1 MDKRGPLVQFFGV
14 RGSYPAVGSQ
24 FSRFG
29 GNTAALCVQVAGRR
43 IIFDGG
49 LGLIDLGK
57 RAMQETDHVIF
68 MSHVH
73 YDHLTGLPFFGP
85 LYRNGNRVR
94 VFAPATMVEPLRL
107 FWNPPFFPLR
117 LTDYPAQVEILPSP
131 EGQIDLAELL
141 GLPGREGNPTLSTM
155 FLDRNYHPANG
166 IMVHKVTYN
175 DRSVVYATDIELTTD
190 DAISRVSAFCMGAD
204 LLICD
209 TQYEDKEY
217 LGHHQGWGHN
227 SIDLTARLAEAARV
241 KELVLFHHAP
251 TREDSA
257 LETLEDRARQRFP
270 GARAAYE
277 GLAVQ
282 L

>member
-1 MDKRGPLVQFFGV
+1 MQNHGPFVQFFGV

-29 GNTAALCVQVAGRR
+29 GNTAALCVKVAGRR

-57 RAMQETDHVIF
+57 TAMADQDHVIF

-73 YDHLTGLPFFGP
+73 YDHLTGLPFFAP
-85 LYRNGNRVR
+85 LYRKENRVR
-94 VFAPATMVEPLRL
+94 VFAPTSMVEPLRR
-107 FWNPPFFPLR
+107 FWNPPYFPLR
-117 LTDYPAQVEILPSP
+117 LTDYPARVEILPTP
-131 EGQIDLAELL
+131 AGQVDLADLL
-141 GLPGREGNPTLSTM
+141 GLPDRNGQPTLTSI
-155 FLDRNYHPANG
+155 FLGPQFHPADG
-166 IMVHKVTYN
+166 IMIHKVTWN
-175 DRSVVYATDIELTTD
+175 GKSVVYATDIELNTD
-190 DAISRVSAFCMGAD
+190 EAMASVAAFCMDAD

-217 LGHHQGWGHN
+217 QGQHRGWGHN
-227 SIDLTARLAEAARV
+227 SIDLTARLAETARI

-257 LETLEDRARQRFP
+257 LEMLEERARRRFP
-270 GARAAYE
+270 NARAAYE
-277 GLAVQ
+277 GLCVQ